1 MPFDLAKC
9 ALWDDG
15 SSSFVWQKLPFC
27 LFLILPVICCSS
39 FYLCESVALT
49 EKLKTLVTKS
59 RKGGEATA
67 KPYYGQPACMGI
79 ELTRIFESN
88 AEESDDQTTQEIDG
102 ECSQRN
108 ETDTVGL

>member
-1 MPFDLAKC
+1 MPCEHPSSCHHAEIN
-9 ALWDDG
+9 ADDARYNAADDIEQG
-15 SSSFVWQKLPFC
+15 SEHEV
-27 LFLILPVICCSS
+27 
-39 FYLCESVALT
+39 LT
-49 EKLKTLVTKS
+49 EKLKTLVTES